1 MIKNAIT
8 IQAKMI
14 AKIPTGPLIIDL
26 PSSQEVAQVALAAVA
41 RAPQRGVGWHM
52 VRVTIKPE
60 ELLQLTGFMRQCGF
74 PVILPAAGTR
84 SKMLVEVHTAVA
96 ASTGDPLPP
105 CLVIH
110 KDDQAGLSADVHTL
124 LVYCTGSVIGGVPGG
139 VPGGVTGGELDIY
152 GEEEPLAGAL
162 PSYTID
168 TRPAADCVR
177 AVLMSGRL
185 WHCPRAIAGA
195 GAVRQVFVFQCERAP
210 ECEPKPERSINP

>member
-1 MIKNAIT
+1 
-8 IQAKMI
+8 MI
-14 AKIPTGPLIIDL
+14 AKIPTGPLVIDL
-26 PSSQEVAQVALAAVA
+26 PSSQEVAQVALTAVA

-74 PVILPAAGTR
+74 PVILPAAETR

-124 LVYCTGSVIGGVPGG
+124 LVYCTGSVTGGVAA
-139 VPGGVTGGELDIY
+139 GELDIY

-168 TRPAADCVR
+168 TQPAADCVR

-210 ECEPKPERSINP
+210 GEPKPECERAPGEPKPERSINP